1 MDLELVRKVVNNFR
15 YAIFTKLEIPSEEMV
30 GPEAR
35 DKRLYIPT
43 QRKKHEIVSKVEAEA
58 YYDGYYFALGFAG
71 GSCKSAFCP
80 DVECSAL
87 TPGQPC
93 RHPVR
98 GRTSMEGVGM
108 DVFTMAA
115 RVGWD
120 LYPIGGALS
129 PSDVPYGARLGLVL
143 IH

>member
-1 MDLELVRKVVNNFR
+1 
-15 YAIFTKLEIPSEEMV
+15 MV

-80 DVECSAL
+80 NIECSAL
-87 TPGQPC
+87 ILGQPC
-93 RHPVR
+93 RHPLR
-98 GRTSMEGVGM
+98 GRTAMEGAGM

-129 PSDVPYGARLGLVL
+129 PSEVPYGARLGLVL
-143 IH
+143 IY